1 MCHLKSTSFCNCFL
15 PRPQVPRAPHPA
27 KAIDKQT
34 NFAAA
39 NTRLSFSFSL
49 SLWNYQTRHIEWA
62 QSVLEGGVCLPL
74 PLRPCL
80 ALNVDLNFAEILNVA
95 ACLFGNPSTSV
106 IGNFEHVI
114 MISQRATG
122 EGKWGTCDRL
132 PRGGRVLSFALQ
144 LLN

>member
-15 PRPQVPRAPHPA
+15 PRPQAPPYPV

-39 NTRLSFSFSL
+39 NTRLSFS
-49 SLWNYQTRHIEWA
+49 LWNYQTRHVEWA
-62 QSVLEGGVCLPL
+62 QSVLEGGVSLPPFL
-74 PLRPCL
+74 HLWL
-80 ALNVDLNFAEILNVA
+80 ALNVDLNFGEILNVA

-114 MISQRATG
+114 MISQRRAGGKGNMWQTPQGMAERGRG
-122 EGKWGTCDRL
+122 ERARCH
-132 PRGGRVLSFALQ
+132 SHCSY
-144 LLN
+144 

>member
-15 PRPQVPRAPHPA
+15 PRPQAPRTPV

-39 NTRLSFSFSL
+39 NTRLSFS
-49 SLWNYQTRHIEWA
+49 LWNYQTRHVEWA
-62 QSVLEGGVCLPL
+62 QSVLEGGVSLPP
-74 PLRPCL
+74 PLGPWL
-80 ALNVDLNFAEILNVA
+80 ALNVDLNFGEILNVA

-114 MISQRATG
+114 MISQRRVRGKGNMWQTPQGMVEGGG
-122 EGKWGTCDRL
+122 EDSS
-132 PRGGRVLSFALQ
+132 LSFALQ